1 MSQGARRFLIVNADD
16 FGLSA
21 GTNAGIIRCHEQG
34 ILTSASLMVRW
45 PAAREAAD
53 YARRNSRLSVGLH
66 VELAEWIFKN
76 GEWVARYEV
85 VKTGDANAVKAEVAR
100 QLEAF
105 RELVGRNPSHIDSHQ
120 HVHRDEP
127 VRTILSS
134 LAAELNVPLRS
145 FDRQVQHC
153 GAFYGQ
159 TGEGEPYP
167 EGITCA
173 ALVNI
178 LDSLPEGI
186 TEMGCHPGDDEKLD
200 SVYRLERQDEMKVL
214 CDPKMREA
222 VVNKGIQ
229 LYSFA
234 DLPRMKGRAT

>member
-1 MSQGARRFLIVNADD
+1 MSNGRRVLIINADD

-45 PAAREAAD
+45 PDAREAAD
-53 YARRNSRLSVGLH
+53 YARRHSTISVGLH

-76 GEWVARYEV
+76 GNWIAKYEV
-85 VKTGDANAVKAEVAR
+85 VKTTDADAVKTEVTR

-105 RELVGRNPSHIDSHQ
+105 SSLVGRDPTHIDSHQ

-127 VRTILSS
+127 VRSILSQVA
-134 LAAELNVPLRS
+134 LDLGVPLRS
-145 FDRQVQHC
+145 FDPQVQHC

-167 EGITCA
+167 EGITA
-173 ALVNI
+173 AAFLNI
-178 LDSLPEGI
+178 LDSLPVGV
-186 TEMGCHPGDDEKLD
+186 TEMGCHPGDDENLD
-200 SVYRLERQDEMKVL
+200 SVYRLERKQEMQVL
-214 CDPKMREA
+214 CDPQISAALARRRIE
-222 VVNKGIQ
+222 
-229 LYSFA
+229 LCSFA
-234 DLPRMKGRAT
+234 DLGRTKGGRE